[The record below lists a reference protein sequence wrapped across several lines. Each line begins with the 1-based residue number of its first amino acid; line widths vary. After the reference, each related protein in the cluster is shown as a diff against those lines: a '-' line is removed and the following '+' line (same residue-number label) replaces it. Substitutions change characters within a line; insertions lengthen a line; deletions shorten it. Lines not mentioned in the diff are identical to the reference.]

1 MRTIIF
7 GQLEGYMTM
16 AAKILLDKGVKIS
29 QVETLDLAL
38 STLRSSHGADLLLV
52 DIVEDIPRLMRSL
65 KEERICVPVVA
76 CGIGSSH
83 REKIVQAIEEGIKE
97 YLPLPPEPALIA
109 AVLEAVS
116 TQEHPAIY
124 QDPGTKAVFDLA
136 SQFAA
141 SDASILITGDS
152 GTGKEVMARYIHQK
166 SKRQKKHFVSINCAA
181 IPENLLESELFG
193 HEKGAFTGAIARRL
207 GLFEQAHGGTL
218 LLDEVSEM
226 HPRLQAKLL
235 RAVQEREI
243 NRVGGGHPVK
253 VDIRLLATSNRDLLQ
268 AVEEGIFRED
278 LYFRLNVV
286 NLHLPPLRKR
296 PGDLA
301 ILSTHFLA
309 KYADANGVSMK
320 PLSEDSTD
328 AIKAYHWPG
337 NVRELENAMH
347 RAVLLSA
354 HCDKILPEHIFLFK
368 HPEPRSPLKAQF
380 SEPWV
385 GQTISE
391 VEKKLVL
398 ETLDNCLGNR
408 THAAHIL
415 GISIRTLRN
424 KLKQYGIEQLEEDGD
439 GDGDEFQSEQEK
451 VVTFN

>member
-1 MRTIIF
+1 MRTVIL

-29 QVETLDLAL
+29 HVETLDLAL

-52 DIVEDIPRLMRSL
+52 DIVKDVPRLMRSL

-76 CGIGSSH
+76 CGIGSSQ
-83 REKIVQAIEEGIKE
+83 REKIVQAIEEGVKE

-116 TQEHPAIY
+116 TQDHQAIF
-124 QDPGTKAVFDLA
+124 QDPITKGVFDLA
-136 SQFAA
+136 CKFAT
-141 SDASILITGDS
+141 SDASILITGES
-152 GTGKEVMARYIHQK
+152 GTGKEVMARYIHRK
-166 SKRQKKHFVSINCAA
+166 SKRQKKPFVSINCAA

-218 LLDEVSEM
+218 LLDEISEM

-253 VDIRLLATSNRDLLQ
+253 VDIRLLATSNRDLLK
-268 AVEEGIFRED
+268 AVEDGSFRED
-278 LYFRLNVV
+278 LYFRLNVI
-286 NLHLPPLRKR
+286 NLELPPLRKR

-301 ILSTHFLA
+301 ILSNHFLA
-309 KYADANGVSMK
+309 KYADANGISMK
-320 PLSEDSTD
+320 PLSEDAQD

-347 RAVLLSA
+347 RSILLSS
-354 HCDKILPEHIFLFK
+354 HGDEILPEHIFLFK
-368 HPEPRSPLKAQF
+368 HPEPRSPLMSQGG
-380 SEPWV
+380 EPWV
-385 GQTISE
+385 GQTISA
-391 VEKKLVL
+391 VEKTLIL
-398 ETLDNCLGNR
+398 ETLDHCLGNR

-415 GISIRTLRN
+415 GITIRTLRN
-424 KLKQYGIEQLEEDGD
+424 KLKQYGVEHLEEDGE
-439 GDGDEFQSEQEK
+439 GFGEAEGK
-451 VVTFN
+451 IVTLN

>member
-1 MRTIIF
+1 MRTVIL

-29 QVETLDLAL
+29 HVESLDLAL

-52 DIVEDIPRLMRSL
+52 DIVEDVPRLMRSL

-76 CGIGSSH
+76 CGIGSSQ
-83 REKIVQAIEEGIKE
+83 REKIVQAIEEGVKE

-116 TQEHPAIY
+116 TQDHQAIF
-124 QDPGTKAVFDLA
+124 QDPITKDVFDLA
-136 SQFAA
+136 SKFAT
-141 SDASILITGDS
+141 SDASILITGES

-166 SKRQKKHFVSINCAA
+166 SKRQKKPFVSINCAA

-218 LLDEVSEM
+218 LLDEISEM

-253 VDIRLLATSNRDLLQ
+253 VDIRLLATSNRDLLK

-278 LYFRLNVV
+278 LYFRLNVI
-286 NLHLPPLRKR
+286 NLELPPLRKR

-301 ILSTHFLA
+301 ILSNHFLA
-309 KYADANGVSMK
+309 KYADANGISMK
-320 PLSEDSTD
+320 PLSEDAQD

-347 RAVLLSA
+347 RAILLSS
-354 HCDKILPEHIFLFK
+354 HCDEILPEHIFLFK
-368 HPEPRSPLKAQF
+368 HPEPRSPLMSQVG
-380 SEPWV
+380 EPWV
-385 GQTISE
+385 GQTISA
-391 VEKKLVL
+391 VEKTLIL
-398 ETLDNCLGNR
+398 ETLDHCLGNR

-415 GISIRTLRN
+415 GITIRTLRN
-424 KLKQYGIEQLEEDGD
+424 KLKQYGVEHLEEDGE
-439 GDGDEFQSEQEK
+439 GFGEDEGK
-451 VVTFN
+451 IVTLN

>member
-1 MRTIIF
+1 MRTVIL

-29 QVETLDLAL
+29 HVETLDLAL

-52 DIVEDIPRLMRSL
+52 DIVEDVPRLMRSL

-76 CGIGSSH
+76 CGIGSSQ
-83 REKIVQAIEEGIKE
+83 REKIVQAIEEGVKE

-116 TQEHPAIY
+116 TQDHQAIF
-124 QDPGTKAVFDLA
+124 QDPITKGIFDLA
-136 SQFAA
+136 GKFAT
-141 SDASILITGDS
+141 SDASILITGES

-166 SKRQKKHFVSINCAA
+166 SKRQKKPFVSINCAA

-218 LLDEVSEM
+218 LLDEISEM

-253 VDIRLLATSNRDLLQ
+253 VDIRLLATSNRDLLK
-268 AVEEGIFRED
+268 AVEDGSFRED
-278 LYFRLNVV
+278 LYFRLNVI
-286 NLHLPPLRKR
+286 NLELPPLRKR

-301 ILSTHFLA
+301 ILSNHFLA
-309 KYADANGVSMK
+309 KYADANGISMK
-320 PLSEDSTD
+320 PLSEDAQD

-347 RAVLLSA
+347 RAVLLSS
-354 HCDKILPEHIFLFK
+354 HGDEILPEHIFLFK
-368 HPEPRSPLKAQF
+368 HPEPRSPLMSQGG
-380 SEPWV
+380 EPWV
-385 GQTISE
+385 GQTISA
-391 VEKKLVL
+391 VEKTLIL
-398 ETLDNCLGNR
+398 ETLDHCLGNR

-415 GISIRTLRN
+415 GITIRTLRN
-424 KLKQYGIEQLEEDGD
+424 KLKQYGVEHLEEDGE
-439 GDGDEFQSEQEK
+439 GFGEDEGK
-451 VVTFN
+451 IVTLN

>member
-1 MRTIIF
+1 MRTVIL

-29 QVETLDLAL
+29 HVESLDLAL

-52 DIVEDIPRLMRSL
+52 DIVEDVPRLMRSL

-76 CGIGSSH
+76 CGIGSSQ
-83 REKIVQAIEEGIKE
+83 REKIVQAIEEGVKE

-116 TQEHPAIY
+116 TQDHQAIF
-124 QDPGTKAVFDLA
+124 QDPITKDVFDLA
-136 SQFAA
+136 GKFAT
-141 SDASILITGDS
+141 SDASILITGES

-166 SKRQKKHFVSINCAA
+166 SKRQKKPFVSINCAA

-218 LLDEVSEM
+218 LLDEISEM

-253 VDIRLLATSNRDLLQ
+253 VDIRLLATSNRDLLK

-278 LYFRLNVV
+278 LYFRLNVI
-286 NLHLPPLRKR
+286 NLELPPLRKR

-301 ILSTHFLA
+301 ILSNHFLA
-309 KYADANGVSMK
+309 KYADANGISMK
-320 PLSEDSTD
+320 LLSEDAQD

-347 RAVLLSA
+347 RAILLSS
-354 HCDKILPEHIFLFK
+354 HGDEILPEHIFLFK
-368 HPEPRSPLKAQF
+368 HPEPRSPLMSQVG
-380 SEPWV
+380 EPWV
-385 GQTISE
+385 GQTISA
-391 VEKKLVL
+391 VEKTLIL
-398 ETLDNCLGNR
+398 ETLDHCLGNR

-415 GISIRTLRN
+415 GITIRTLRN
-424 KLKQYGIEQLEEDGD
+424 KLKQYGVEHLEEDGE
-439 GDGDEFQSEQEK
+439 GFGEDEGK
-451 VVTFN
+451 IVTLN